1 MNKTFKVLALALI
14 SLLSVTAVY
23 GQRQVADS
31 IGLVR
36 SLSNSPQDVIS
47 GKVSG
52 VGVSNTD
59 GSYMSGKS
67 LNIRGINSI
76 RTNNQPLYIIDG
88 IRISADVNKHVD
100 AFWQFDDKPYF
111 SANNPLGIVAVQDI
125 RSIQVI
131 KDASAAALYGSD
143 AANGVVII
151 NTRPLV
157 NGACVVDWISN
168 FGVEIPSVMTYGTS
182 ASVSHDHYLRIN
194 GKAGNTRYHAS
205 ANFRSTGGAVS
216 RERSNFGGI
225 NASVDSRSGEWLD
238 FGFKLIAGAG
248 QLNRTSA
255 SA

>member
-1 MNKTFKVLALALI
+1 MNKTFKALALALA

-36 SLSNSPQDVIS
+36 SLSNSPQDMIL

-59 GSYMSGKS
+59 GSHISGKS

-88 IRISADVNKHVD
+88 IRISVDVNKHVD

-111 SANNPLGIVAVQDI
+111 SANNPLGIVALQDI

-131 KDASAAALYGSD
+131 
-143 AANGVVII
+143 
-151 NTRPLV
+151 
-157 NGACVVDWISN
+157 
-168 FGVEIPSVMTYGTS
+168 
-182 ASVSHDHYLRIN
+182 
-194 GKAGNTRYHAS
+194 
-205 ANFRSTGGAVS
+205 
-216 RERSNFGGI
+216 
-225 NASVDSRSGEWLD
+225 
-238 FGFKLIAGAG
+238 
-248 QLNRTSA
+248 
-255 SA
+255 